1 MAYLTY
7 IGSTYKTFSCLNVPK
22 YTSGVTKAK
31 CYKYNSYKDVSF
43 HFVLYGMFCLIF
55 VPLLQEI
62 TDRANSTGEAVA
74 WLLKLQ
80 SKMLGDV
87 YLLLQCFPGTV
98 TI

>member
-22 YTSGVTKAK
+22 CTSGVTKAK
-31 CYKYNSYKDVSF
+31 CYKYNSCKDVSF

-62 TDRANSTGEAVA
+62 TDRANSTVVIHEMKPSYKWGE
-74 WLLKLQ
+74 LYSIFHQGHHHHQKR
-80 SKMLGDV
+80 
-87 YLLLQCFPGTV
+87 
-98 TI
+98 